1 MNGTDRSSWFEYNA
15 AERAHGERNMRG
27 LLIVLLM
34 SLPVDALIVL
44 LLMHVLGGAR

>member
-15 AERAHGERNMRG
+15 AERAHGQHHMRG
-27 LLIVLLM
+27 LLIALLI

-44 LLMHVLGGAR
+44 LLMHVLGGVR